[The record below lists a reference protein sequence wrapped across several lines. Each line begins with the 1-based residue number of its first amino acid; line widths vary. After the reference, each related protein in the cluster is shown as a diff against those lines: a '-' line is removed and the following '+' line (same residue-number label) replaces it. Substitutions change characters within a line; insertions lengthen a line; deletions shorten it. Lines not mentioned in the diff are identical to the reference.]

1 MEALVLQLLGAT
13 DQGSGKL
20 SEASLETRAVAVFG
34 EAAGANTLDK
44 VKLYNVLADRR
55 VRTRGT
61 VAPFCRPA
69 RFQLSDVHAA
79 LRKTASGTGLSLT
92 QVDVSHTLV
101 ERLFVQL
108 SGDVQGVLRRGQFV
122 QVKPLAEQ
130 ARAPPETGPTAPNSL
145 WVR

>member
-13 DQGSGKL
+13 DQGGGKL

-61 VAPFCRPA
+61 VPPFCRPA

-79 LRKTASGTGLSLT
+79 LRINCVWSGPFTDAG
-92 QVDVSHTLV
+92 
-101 ERLFVQL
+101 
-108 SGDVQGVLRRGQFV
+108 
-122 QVKPLAEQ
+122 
-130 ARAPPETGPTAPNSL
+130 
-145 WVR
+145 